1 MSKDWK
7 KDRTE
12 AAIKEGTDKIMKAAQ
27 EGTKNES
34 EEFKFFGF
42 DARLPKEDL
51 PYIGEVA
58 DDQQSFETCIGIGMN
73 QFFPEYVTINLE
85 DEK

>member
-27 EGTKNES
+27 EKAKNES
-34 EEFKFFGF
+34 EEYNFFGF
-42 DARLPKEDL
+42 DDRLPEEDL
-51 PYIGEVA
+51 PYIDEVA
-58 DDQQSFETCIGIGMN
+58 DDHQSFEICIGIGMN
-73 QFFPEYVTINLE
+73 QFFPEYITINLE